1 MAGQKSDKLPVHG
14 QGLPRLFYASALA
27 ILIGYVLYIGQT
39 ILIPLVFALFL
50 SFIIITVKNSIERI
64 PAIGKILP
72 EWLSFTLAF
81 GLITL
86 VMIVLGQI
94 IIANGEAMLAEFP
107 SYRAKF
113 LEIAGNLINYLS
125 QFSIFEEYFPNQEL
139 PQPSDGNTALPA
151 PDMELFSQWQEQII
165 SIATGFAND
174 IRATIATIG
183 ANLVTILLYTG
194 FMLIERGKFL
204 VKLHAIAGPDEDRLD
219 VDQIVQDIGTLVRQY
234 ISIKTT
240 TSFIVAILSW
250 IIMLSLGIDFAGF
263 WALLVF
269 SLNFIPIIGSI
280 IAVILPSALALVQP
294 EGGGITLFLLTLGLL
309 TAAEQVVGSV
319 IEPRL
324 LGQSLNLSPLVIL
337 LSLTFWGTLWGFGGM
352 LLCIPITVGI
362 MIVLSQF
369 EASRS
374 IAIMLSE
381 NGKIKPIQRKMSAQ
395 ETDIETVDANQD

>member
-1 MAGQKSDKLPVHG
+1 MPDQKSEKVSLYG

-27 ILIGYVLYIGQT
+27 ILIGYVLYIGQS
-39 ILIPLVFALFL
+39 IIIPLVFALFL
-50 SFIIITVKNSIERI
+50 TFIIVTVKNSIERL
-64 PAIGKILP
+64 PGLGKILP
-72 EWLSFTLAF
+72 EWLSFVLAF

-94 IIANGEAMLAEFP
+94 VIANGEAMLAEFP
-107 SYRAKF
+107 EYRQKF
-113 LEIAGNLINYLS
+113 LEIAANLINYLS
-125 QFSIFEEYFPNQEL
+125 QFSFLQEYFPAQEINASDEVTAQL
-139 PQPSDGNTALPA
+139 PPA
-151 PDMELFSQWQEQII
+151 DMELFAQWQDQLIN
-165 SIATGFAND
+165 IATSFVND
-174 IRATIATIG
+174 VRSAIATIG

-204 VKLHAIAGPDEDRLD
+204 VKLHALAGADDDRLD

-240 TSFIVAILSW
+240 TSFIVAVLSW
-250 IIMLSLGIDFAGF
+250 IIMLILGIDFAGF
-263 WALLVF
+263 WALLIF

-294 EGGGITLFLLTLGLL
+294 DGGGITLFILTILLLT
-309 TAAEQVVGSV
+309 TAEQVVGSV

-324 LGQSLNLSPLVIL
+324 LGKSLNLSPLVIL

-369 EASRS
+369 EASRGV
-374 IAIMLSE
+374 AIMLSE
-381 NGKIKPIQRKMSAQ
+381 NGKIKPIQRKMSPPTAT
-395 ETDIETVDANQD
+395 EAN

>member
-1 MAGQKSDKLPVHG
+1 MPGQKPDVASANG

-27 ILIGYVLYIGQT
+27 ILIGYVLYIGQA

-64 PAIGKILP
+64 PGLGKLLP
-72 EWLSFTLAF
+72 EWLSFIFAF

-86 VMIVLGQI
+86 VMIILGQI

-107 SYRAKF
+107 EYRAKF
-113 LEIAGNLINYLS
+113 LEIAGNVINYLS
-125 QFSIFEEYFPNQEL
+125 QFSILEDYFPEQEL
-139 PQPSDGNTALPA
+139 SSPTDGERALPP
-151 PDMELFSQWQEQII
+151 PDMELFAQWQDQII

-183 ANLVTILLYTG
+183 ASLVTILLYTG

-204 VKLHAIAGPDEDRLD
+204 VKLHAIAGTDEDRLD

-240 TSFIVAILSW
+240 TSFIVAVLSW
-250 IIMLSLGIDFAGF
+250 VIMLFLGIDFAGF
-263 WALLVF
+263 WALLIF

-309 TAAEQVVGSV
+309 TAAEQIVGSI

-369 EASRS
+369 EASRGV
-374 IAIMLSE
+374 AIMLSE
-381 NGKIKPIQRKMSAQ
+381 NGKIKPIQRKMSEQELDPQ
-395 ETDIETVDANQD
+395 ETSISQN